1 MKFFTT
7 DWHSGKLPERES
19 GAVPIRYTA
28 HIGSLL
34 SRFPAT
40 VRTLAQGVNLHDGL
54 IRSVTVDRTR
64 QALELQFRC
73 GDREVGY
80 FDLALVYSR
89 VRMEDL
95 DLSELK
101 AIAEDPKSE
110 ALYDEVDVGNSGA
123 WAHRILFWPYRE
135 IVIEFGALG
144 LQLDPRNGRAFPRTS
159 QLYVERTNKTG

>member
-7 DWHSGKLPERES
+7 EWHSGKLPERES
-19 GAVPIRYTA
+19 DGVPIRYTA
-28 HIGSLL
+28 HISSLL
-34 SRFPAT
+34 PRFPST
-40 VRTLAQGVNLHDGL
+40 VRTLAEGVNLHDGL
-54 IRSVTVDRTR
+54 IRSVTVDRTH

-80 FDLALVYSR
+80 FDLALVYSQ
-89 VRMEDL
+89 VRMEEL

-101 AIAEDPKSE
+101 TLAEDPKSG
-110 ALYDEVDVGNSGA
+110 ALYDEVDVGKTGA

-144 LQLDPRNGRAFPRTS
+144 LHLDPRDNRDFTRTS
-159 QLYVERTNKTG
+159 QVYVERMIKTG